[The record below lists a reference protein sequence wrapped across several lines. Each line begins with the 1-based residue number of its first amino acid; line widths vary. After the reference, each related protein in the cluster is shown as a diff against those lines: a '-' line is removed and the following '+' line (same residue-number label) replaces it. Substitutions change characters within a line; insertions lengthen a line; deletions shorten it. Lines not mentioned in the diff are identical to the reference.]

1 MEASFSSRNV
11 FLSLGL
17 EILDELIKAQ
27 FSSGFMP
34 KALIL
39 TCLEKHSP
47 FSEA

>member
-1 MEASFSSRNV
+1 MTASFGYQNV

-17 EILDELIKAQ
+17 ETLDELIKAQ

-39 TCLEKHSP
+39 TCLEKLSP